1 MTDISKLGV
10 EVTGS
15 GIKETKRDLLDLA
28 GAGGQAEKATNKVA
42 ASSRG
47 LSGDL
52 KAVIGAINANTAALK
67 ASIGATN
74 TLTASQGQLSASTIG
89 ATNAMNAA
97 AAAYSNVGNNAQRA
111 AAIGA
116 NIAGQKQKVQ
126 NASNNVT
133 KSLKLQAHEWTNLG
147 YQVQDIGVM
156 LASGQNPLL
165 LMAQQGSQVY
175 QIMAGSRGGV
185 KGAFNEM
192 LGVAGRVATR
202 FLPVGLAIGA
212 VAGAFGLFTR
222 NVKKGNE
229 DLTKGMGLSAEQ
241 LERVKNKSVTMGDS
255 VGAFFEVLG
264 SRLYKAFEG
273 PISAVRGWLTKALD
287 WTTEFVGKAVGYLV
301 GGFVGAFRAIGA
313 TWKMIPAVIGDAT
326 ISAVNIALGA
336 INGLINGGI
345 KGLNFLITKTNE
357 VLKTNIGQVGEVAGV
372 QIQNS
377 FAGAMNKAGQVSAQE
392 FAAGLAE
399 GQGWVSDF
407 ASDWAKETLEN
418 ARERIKKD
426 AGKAP
431 KGSKA
436 GKSDAEKEYENAVK
450 AAKDY
455 IDSLKAEQRQIGL
468 NEFQRKELEGDLQV
482 EKLLKAGVT
491 AETLKLAAAI
501 EKETLATVAKLKAQ
515 GLIDEN
521 KRLTQEAGLLTLQ
534 ASLLNASNRERAV
547 AIAQYEKL
555 AELTARGY
563 TAEEA
568 GATAA
573 KAGENA
579 GASYDV
585 SLGIGSIKDQ
595 ATEYLAVLKEM
606 QDATSA
612 AAAGMADAFG
622 SVGKAI
628 GDITGIIVSRE
639 VEQQESKLRLI
650 EAAEKYGKESTR
662 YKDIELRETQRNKQA
677 EIKSYGDMAG
687 AAKGFF
693 KEKSLGYKV
702 MQAAEMGFRMFEF
715 AMSAKS
721 IAVKAVETGAKIGLY
736 GAETAAGVTAGA
748 AHIFAA
754 LGPFGFPVVAA
765 MLALMAGLGFSGG
778 SGGAGSQAV
787 ARSATRQETQG
798 TGTVLGD
805 PTGKSKS
812 LEKSLEIAA
821 SNSNKDLEY
830 SNAMVNALRSIDNKI
845 GTLTDALA
853 RQIGV
858 AGSMFD
864 TKGLNLGTSG
874 KNGFLG
880 IGGKSTVRELS
891 DLGIQFDSA
900 SVADILNNG
909 VSGRTYQE
917 VMKTTTKKGF
927 LGIGGGTK
935 TSYETSY
942 GNLQGDIASSIQ
954 GVIGALQDGIVQ
966 AAKVLGLTGA
976 EEALKSF
983 VVNIGNVS
991 FANMTGAEI
1000 QETLNAI
1007 FSKVGDDMASTVI
1020 PGIDKL
1026 QRTGE
1031 GAMETLVRLA
1041 REYQVVDMA
1050 LASIGKAFGSVGA
1063 SSVAA
1068 RSRLVELFGSMDD
1081 FVELTNSFAENFLTE
1096 QERLAPIQAS
1106 VTAEMKRLG
1115 LEGITTKEAFKT
1127 LVLGLDT
1134 STEKGASLY
1143 ASLMKI
1149 APAFALVADAAD
1161 EVLNTRVNNAKNALK
1176 TAQDDLINVY
1186 TREATALKNL
1196 RDKWKGF
1203 ADSIRKTIEDLK
1215 FGPTAQLSPLE
1226 QYNAAKSLFQSTVTR
1241 AQGGDET
1248 AITELPNVAKAFV
1261 EASRDFYATS
1271 ANFFNDQSTVLAA
1284 LEAIAVKADTKAG
1297 EAQQVLTALNNLMDG
1312 IDGVIDGIVDLGNN
1326 VKLSIDGGV
1335 FTLNTTSQTIAE
1347 RLDNGTLTV
1356 DGAIAELNG
1365 TVGTSGNSIVSAIG
1379 TLQGALGEYASALAA
1394 QTLAATTAAQNAMT
1408 AAQQALEAANR
1419 PDPTPPPPTPATE
1432 TPTATAGY
1440 QAAGSF
1446 AGYVQGN
1453 PDLAALYAQPQG
1465 DRGMFNGL
1473 TMEQAGQRHWE
1484 RAGQYEN
1491 RPVRPFAKGGVIDKP
1506 TYMPLAG
1513 EAGPEA
1519 VLPLERDS
1527 SGKLGV
1533 RATNDNGGSDMAA
1546 MFEAFMRQQAAIS
1559 ERNDKRFAELA
1570 EQIATTNRRL
1580 AAK

>member
-74 TLTASQGQLSASTIG
+74 AQTAATGQLASSTIG

-111 AAIGA
+111 AAINA
-116 NIAGQKQKVQ
+116 NVASQKAKVQ
-126 NASNNVT
+126 QASGNVT

-156 LASGQNPLL
+156 LASGQNPFL
-165 LMAQQGSQVY
+165 LMAQQGSQIY

-185 KGAFNEM
+185 KAA
-192 LGVAGRVATR
+192 LGEVADVAGRMATR
-202 FLPVGLAIGA
+202 FLPIGLAIGA

-229 DLTKGMGLSAEQ
+229 DLTKGMDLSAEQ

-264 SRLYKAFEG
+264 SRIFKAFEG
-273 PISAVRGWLTKALD
+273 PITAVRGWITKALD

-357 VLKTNIGQVGEVAGV
+357 VLNTNIGTIGEVAGV

-377 FAGAMNKAGQVSAQE
+377 FAGAMKNAGEVGAKE

-399 GQGWVSDF
+399 GQGWVTDF
-407 ASDWAKETLEN
+407 ASDWAKETLKN
-418 ARERIKKD
+418 ARERIEKE
-426 AGKAP
+426 AGKGA
-431 KGSKA
+431 KGSKPK
-436 GKSDAEKEYENAVK
+436 KSDAEREYESAVK

-468 NEFQRKELEGDLQV
+468 NEFQRKELEGRLQV
-482 EKLLKAGVT
+482 EKLLKAGIT

-521 KRLTQEAGLLTLQ
+521 KRLAEEAGLLTLQ
-534 ASLLNASNRERAV
+534 ASLLNASNREREV
-547 AIAQYEKL
+547 AIAQYTKL
-555 AELTARGY
+555 QELTARGY
-563 TAEEA
+563 SKEEA

-573 KAGENA
+573 AAGENA
-579 GASYDV
+579 GKAYDV

-595 ATEYLAVLKEM
+595 ANEYLTVLKEM

-612 AAAGMADAFG
+612 AAAGMAEAFG
-622 SVGKAI
+622 SVGKAV
-628 GDITGIIVSRE
+628 GDITRIIVARE

-677 EIKSYGDMAG
+677 EIRSYGDMAG

-702 MQAAEMGFRMFEF
+702 MQAAEMGFRLFEF

-754 LGPFGFPVVAA
+754 LGPFGFPVVGA

-778 SGGAGSQAV
+778 GGGAGSQAV
-787 ARSATRQETQG
+787 ARSAGRQETQG

-830 SNAMVNALRSIDNKI
+830 SSAMLMALRSIDSQI

-880 IGGKSTVRELS
+880 IGGKSTTRELS
-891 DLGIQFDSA
+891 DLGLQLDA
-900 SVADILNNG
+900 ATVAQILNGG
-909 VSGRTYQE
+909 VSGKTYQE
-917 VMKTTTKKGF
+917 VMQTTTKNGF

-935 TSYETSY
+935 TSYQTTY
-942 GNLQGDIASSIQ
+942 GSIDEQIKSSIVGVIASLQGGIAE
-954 GVIGALQDGIVQ
+954 
-966 AAKVLGLTGA
+966 AAKVLGVTGA

-983 VVNIGNVS
+983 VVNIGSVS
-991 FANMTGAEI
+991 FANMSGAEI
-1000 QETLNAI
+1000 QEALNAI

-1026 QRTGE
+1026 QKTGE

-1050 LASIGKAFGSVGA
+1050 LASIGKTFGHVGL

-1068 RSRLVELFGSMDD
+1068 RDRLVQLFGSLDE
-1081 FVELTNSFAENFLTE
+1081 FVELTNSFAENFLTD

-1149 APAFALVADAAD
+1149 APAFSKVADAAD
-1161 EVLNTRVNNAKNALK
+1161 DVLNTRVNNAKNALK
-1176 TAQDDLINVY
+1176 TAQDDLINTY
-1186 TREATALKNL
+1186 TREANALKTL
-1196 RDKWKGF
+1196 RDKWRGF
-1203 ADSIRKTIEDLK
+1203 ADSLRKSIQDLK
-1215 FGPTAQLSPLE
+1215 TGAIASLSPLD
-1226 QYNAAKSLFQSTVTR
+1226 QYNAAKSLFQSTYAK
-1241 AQGGDET
+1241 AQGGDEA
-1248 AITELPNVAKAFV
+1248 AIADLPNVAKAFLD
-1261 EASRDFYATS
+1261 ASKDFYATS
-1271 ANFFNDQSTVLAA
+1271 SNFFTDQQYVIGA
-1284 LEAIAVKADTKAG
+1284 LETVAAKADV
-1297 EAQQVLTALNNLMDG
+1297 EANLAQAQLDALNNLMDG
-1312 IDGVIDGIVDLGNN
+1312 IDGVIDGLVNLGNG
-1326 VKLSIDGGV
+1326 VVMKLDGGFFSV
-1335 FTLNTTSQTIAE
+1335 VTETK
-1347 RLDNGTLTV
+1347 TV
-1356 DGAIAELNG
+1356 A
-1365 TVGTSGNSIVSAIG
+1365 SAIG
-1379 TLQGALGEYASALAA
+1379 SLQSALREYTSAMAA
-1394 QTLAATTAAQNAMT
+1394 QAQAATTAAANALA

-1419 PDPTPPPPTPATE
+1419 PDPAPPAPTPAND

-1440 QAAGSF
+1440 QAAGSY

-1453 PDLAALYAQPQG
+1453 PDLAALFANPQG
-1465 DRGMFNGL
+1465 DRGMFNSL

-1533 RATNDNGGSDMAA
+1533 RATNDNGGSDIAA
-1546 MFEAFMRQQAAIS
+1546 LFEAFLRQQAAMS
-1559 ERNDKRFAELA
+1559 EKNDKRFAELA
-1570 EQIATTNRRL
+1570 EQLATTNRRL